1 MTLRDQHMLSP
12 DLADGPLME
21 HINAKAI
28 LAAERAKD
36 SGHIKYHCARAIAA
50 MRDPQAR
57 ALCLSNMRRIHGNAV
72 MDVIELSA
80 RAEYRLTQ
88 WLRSANK

>member
-1 MTLRDQHMLSP
+1 MSP
-12 DLADGPLME
+12 NEIDGQLAEQL
-21 HINAKAI
+21 NAKAI

-36 SGHIKYHCARAIAA
+36 SGNIKYHCARAIAA
-50 MRDPQAR
+50 MSDPQAR
-57 ALCLSNMRRIHGNAV
+57 ALCLSNMRRIHGNAI

-88 WLRSANK
+88 WLRSANQ

>member
-1 MTLRDQHMLSP
+1 MTLHDQHSLSL
-12 DLADGPLME
+12 DQTDGPQDEQL
-21 HINAKAI
+21 NAKAI

-36 SGHIKYHCARAIAA
+36 SDHIKYHCAREIAA
-50 MRDPQAR
+50 MSDPQAR

-88 WLRSANK
+88 WLRSANQ